1 MDHYALSKTEEWYT
15 PARYLRLVRALMGG
29 IDLDPASCSV
39 AQRTVQAARY
49 FSAADNGLAHPWPG
63 RVFLNPPYGRGP
75 GGLSNQK
82 LWSQRL
88 IEQYRQG
95 ITTEAILLVTAA
107 TSEKWFQ
114 ALWAY
119 PICFTHHRIA
129 FVDAEGRKKKGNTK
143 GAAFVYMG
151 DQIERFA
158 EIFSAEGTPVFS
170 AGLWSTIGVAVG

>member
-1 MDHYALSKTEEWYT
+1 MSKSREWYT

-49 FSAADNGLAHPWPG
+49 FSADDNGLAHPWPG
-63 RVFLNPPYGRGP
+63 RVFLNPPYGYGP
-75 GGLSNQK
+75 GRVSNQCI
-82 LWSQRL
+82 WSQRL
-88 IEQYRQG
+88 IEQYEQG

-107 TSEKWFQ
+107 TSESWFQ

-119 PICFTHHRIA
+119 PICFTDHRVKFIA
-129 FVDAEGRKKKGNTK
+129 GEGQKKGGNSK
-143 GAAFVYMG
+143 GSVFVYMG

-158 EIFSAEGTPVFS
+158 EIFSAEGTPVLS